1 MHMSAFADEVKS
13 LLVGADDAA
22 TAKFVDGA
30 EERLSKL
37 QEILGIDDAE
47 AAYEISAEGTPLFQT
62 KALAAMN
69 EAIAGDIS
77 SEAAWEQMKGRQEEL
92 LLKDAAMK
100 DLLASMVMQA
110 MGKPFEDTMTFA
122 NVNNEGATYDKL
134 LESLGAKESCRT
146 VLQQSGWDEFADF
159 DGKFFDPSSKS
170 SATGMLNRSDRLR
183 LYKIFLTRSV
193 RNSESGKELTDEN
206 YDKVKDAKSMLGIT
220 DEDEAVEF
228 RMNFGPELQK
238 SLNMAMFEIMGDD
251 FTKELVENL
260 REIVDKTIADY
271 KLSKDLVAEFAS
283 PIYYR
288 AVSLVNDKSPSGI
301 PSKESNEQLAAL
313 KELLGMSVEDTY
325 SAHLDVFGNQY
336 KQSVLEA
343 MGSTGVITK
352 EYREPL
358 ESLRTRLGVSEEA
371 CRELYLDAMDERMK
385 PMVEWIVLELERTML
400 TAEQLARKRD
410 KDFGEDYFKSG
421 KGADGTLGIGAKANI
436 MTDCMNLIDFYTEN
450 DIAEEENVGTKSI
463 EKKVMEGDE
472 EKTITEEVPDYE
484 TVYPITGLESG
495 AISSELAE
503 LLFRQFVVGG
513 FTTQGPQGERYE
525 AARSTFGG
533 IIGLNKEKQDEV
545 TSSIG
550 GTVYENYIGNSM
562 KTKGKLDQQDMMF
575 LANIQNKLDISADKS
590 EEMLLDTQKKILKEE
605 AAVLLRDDGTP
616 DMIKTF
622 REKCNSMGLE
632 LGKDLGLGKGSI
644 DEMFET
650 EISTALVNGDITIE
664 NGSILSDIQESLGMD
679 PEEAEKVFLGIL
691 QKRAQG
697 VMKRI
702 KSEFLRGRDE
712 NCAELIL
719 RLVRYAQFVNGEDLE
734 LSVNEENAWK
744 TYNMYDAM
752 DFEGQDSEVIESNK
766 ELLKTALSLNE

>member
-1 MHMSAFADEVKS
+1 
-13 LLVGADDAA
+13 
-22 TAKFVDGA
+22 
-30 EERLSKL
+30 
-37 QEILGIDDAE
+37 
-47 AAYEISAEGTPLFQT
+47 
-62 KALAAMN
+62 
-69 EAIAGDIS
+69 
-77 SEAAWEQMKGRQEEL
+77 
-92 LLKDAAMK
+92 
-100 DLLASMVMQA
+100 
-110 MGKPFEDTMTFA
+110 
-122 NVNNEGATYDKL
+122 
-134 LESLGAKESCRT
+134 
-146 VLQQSGWDEFADF
+146 
-159 DGKFFDPSSKS
+159 
-170 SATGMLNRSDRLR
+170 
-183 LYKIFLTRSV
+183 
-193 RNSESGKELTDEN
+193 
-206 YDKVKDAKSMLGIT
+206 
-220 DEDEAVEF
+220 
-228 RMNFGPELQK
+228 
-238 SLNMAMFEIMGDD
+238 
-251 FTKELVENL
+251 
-260 REIVDKTIADY
+260 
-271 KLSKDLVAEFAS
+271 
-283 PIYYR
+283 
-288 AVSLVNDKSPSGI
+288 
-301 PSKESNEQLAAL
+301 
-313 KELLGMSVEDTY
+313 MSVEDTY

-358 ESLRTRLGVSEEA
+358 EGLRTRLGVSEEA

-450 DIAEEENVGTKSI
+450 DIAEEKEVGTKSI

-472 EKTITEEVPDYE
+472 EKTTTEEVPEYE

-495 AISSELAE
+495 AVTPELSE

-525 AARSTFGG
+525 AARSKFGG
-533 IIGLNKEKQDEV
+533 IIGLDKEKQDEV

-575 LANIQNKLDISADKS
+575 LANIQNKLDISADKG

-605 AAVLLRDDGTP
+605 AAVLLRDDATP
-616 DMIKTF
+616 EMIKSF

-632 LGKDLGLGKGSI
+632 LVKDLGLGKGSI
-644 DEMFET
+644 DELFET
-650 EISTALVNGDITIE
+650 EISTALVNGDITID
-664 NGSILSDIQESLGMD
+664 NGDVLSEIQESLGMD

-702 KSEFLRGRDE
+702 KAEFLRGRDD

-719 RLVRYAQFVNGEDLE
+719 RMVRYAQFVNGEDLE
-734 LSVNEENAWK
+734 LNVNETNAWK

-752 DFEGQDSEVIESNK
+752 DFEGQDSKVVEANK
-766 ELLKTALSLNE
+766 ELLKTALNLNE